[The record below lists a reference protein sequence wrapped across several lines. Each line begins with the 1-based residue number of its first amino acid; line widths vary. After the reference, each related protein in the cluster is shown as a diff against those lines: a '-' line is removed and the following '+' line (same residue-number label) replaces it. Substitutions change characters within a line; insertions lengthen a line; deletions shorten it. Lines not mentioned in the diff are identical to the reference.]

1 MPKRRAYQISLMTMT
16 VLLALTGCGSAG
28 KNSTNDN
35 TKTAVSSQTNDTS
48 ADSGTSTV
56 TSTNVDT
63 GKGNNATGTT
73 SETNQKPS
81 DDSQNGTDNANGNQG
96 ATSNQGSSGS
106 SSNGEATT
114 PANSNQTD
122 TPPAS
127 EAPKKLYRMN
137 KVYSFVPID
146 KTTTSGK
153 VVLLTFDDGP
163 KADKTVTSLLDTLD
177 KHKAK
182 AIFFVNGYR
191 VKAHPELLKK
201 IADRGQT
208 IGNHSWDHIDLKK
221 ESQASVKKQVGDVQ
235 QIVKDVVGKEPVF
248 FRPPFGNGNDFVKSV
263 VRGHGML
270 YMTWSDGSLDWD
282 ASTKDKP
289 DKVIANVLDQLHPGV
304 NILMHELPWT
314 TEALDTLLTKLEEK
328 GYGFIDP
335 DTIDLQ
341 LDSATTNTTTAQ
353 TAAK

>member
-1 MPKRRAYQISLMTMT
+1 MPKRRAYQISLITLT
-16 VLLALTGCGSAG
+16 VLLALTGCGSTG
-28 KNSTNDN
+28 NNND
-35 TKTAVSSQTNDTS
+35 TKTAVNDQTTTTNANTTADASTNAGTGTNSEADTGTS
-48 ADSGTSTV
+48 TGTNTETNTGTGNTSTNQGTSTNEGSNSGTS
-56 TSTNVDT
+56 N
-63 GKGNNATGTT
+63 
-73 SETNQKPS
+73 
-81 DDSQNGTDNANGNQG
+81 
-96 ATSNQGSSGS
+96 
-106 SSNGEATT
+106 NGEATT
-114 PANSNQTD
+114 PANSNQAD
-122 TPPAS
+122 TPPAT
-127 EAPKKLYRMN
+127 EAPKKLYKMN

-146 KTTTSGK
+146 NATTSNK

-163 KADKTVTSLLDTLD
+163 KADKTVTALLDTLD

-221 ESQASVKKQVGDVQ
+221 ESEASVKKQVGDVQ
-235 QIVKDVVGKEPVF
+235 QIVKNVTGKEPVF

-314 TEALDTLLTKLEEK
+314 TEALDKLLTKLEEK

-335 DTIDLQ
+335 DTIDLG
-341 LDSATTNTTTAQ
+341 LDAPTTAAATATDQTSTDQ

>member
-1 MPKRRAYQISLMTMT
+1 MPKRSAYQISIVTIAMF
-16 VLLALTGCGSAG
+16 LALTGCGSAG
-28 KNSTNDN
+28 SN
-35 TKTAVSSQTNDTS
+35 TKTAVNSQTNEAS
-48 ADSGTSTV
+48 AGSE
-56 TSTNVDT
+56 STNT
-63 GKGNNATGTT
+63 NTT
-73 SETNQKPS
+73 SETNQKPV
-81 DDSQNGTDNANGNQG
+81 DNSQTGNNTSQGT
-96 ATSNQGSSGS
+96 TNQGSNGQTGTST
-106 SSNGEATT
+106 SNNEGTT
-114 PANSNQTD
+114 NTAPTDMNQPD
-122 TPPAS
+122 KQPVA
-127 EAPKKLYRMN
+127 EAPKKLYQMN

-146 KTTTSGK
+146 KTTTSNK

-163 KADKTVTSLLDTLD
+163 KADKTVTALLDTLD

-221 ESQASVKKQVGDVQ
+221 ETEASVKKQIGDVQ
-235 QIVKDVVGKEPVF
+235 QIVKEVTGKEPVF

-263 VRGHGML
+263 VRGQGML

-289 DKVIANVLDQLHPGV
+289 DKVIANVLEQLHPGV

-335 DTIDLQ
+335 DTIDLA
-341 LDSATTNTTTAQ
+341 LNSPPAAQ
-353 TAAK
+353 TAK